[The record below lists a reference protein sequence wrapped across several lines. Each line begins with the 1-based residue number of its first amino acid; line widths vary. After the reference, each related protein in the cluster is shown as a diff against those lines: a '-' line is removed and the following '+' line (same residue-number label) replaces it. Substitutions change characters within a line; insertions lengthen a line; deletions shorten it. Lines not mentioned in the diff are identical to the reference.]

1 MDEIIYLKD
10 GKVVSKSEYEAR
22 MSVGVKNND
31 SSKSGEAI

>member
-1 MDEIIYLKD
+1 MIRGHND
-10 GKVVSKSEYEAR
+10 KSEYEAR